1 MWYHATDYLFLEY
14 FAACSGHAEYHVLGE
29 FVEGTEEAAGDYR
42 DLDELLDDW
51 VVETVDLTDY
61 LAYHQGNIKGL

>member
-1 MWYHATDYLFLEY
+1 VRYHATDDLFLEY

-42 DLDELLDDW
+42 DLDELLDD
-51 VVETVDLTDY
+51 
-61 LAYHQGNIKGL
+61 